1 MQLSLLQPTV
11 WRWMIWRTLNRRP
24 RSEWENNWE
33 IITSFTLQ
41 NTLTRSFIQ
50 KAADSPK
57 KMWTRGKNDFCQMKW
72 IWIFRHG
79 SVSSTPVNLSV
90 RPSSSVHNSFG
101 FPFRQ
106 RLWDLTKRWEDFAAD
121 MEVHMVADMEV
132 DMTLMQTWYWRRYCV
147 ICVNVLKIKVIYIIF
162 SICCVFQ
169 HPVFVLSLCLCM
181 TLLILSRLLQCLIW
195 WVLPEL

>member
-1 MQLSLLQPTV
+1 MHLSLLQPTV

-72 IWIFRHG
+72 IWIFRHAPRSICP
-79 SVSSTPVNLSV
+79 SVSR
-90 RPSSSVHNSFG
+90 RPSIIVSDFHSVSVSETSQSVERTSQPTWRCTWWLTWRWTWHWCRHGTEDVIALFALMSS
-101 FPFRQ
+101 
-106 RLWDLTKRWEDFAAD
+106 K
-121 MEVHMVADMEV
+121 
-132 DMTLMQTWYWRRYCV
+132 
-147 ICVNVLKIKVIYIIF
+147 
-162 SICCVFQ
+162 
-169 HPVFVLSLCLCM
+169 
-181 TLLILSRLLQCLIW
+181 
-195 WVLPEL
+195 